1 MIEKTNT
8 LKSHKTVEVA
18 AVEQLVPSSQVGQD
32 LKNAL
37 LIVSLV
43 INLFILS
50 TWIAVQ
56 VTSRYDAQLASFL
69 FN

>member
-18 AVEQLVPSSQVGQD
+18 GVEQLVPSSQVGQD

>member
-8 LKSHKTVEVA
+8 IKSHKTVEVVA
-18 AVEQLVPSSQVGQD
+18 EQLVPSSQLGHD

-43 INLFILS
+43 INLFVLS